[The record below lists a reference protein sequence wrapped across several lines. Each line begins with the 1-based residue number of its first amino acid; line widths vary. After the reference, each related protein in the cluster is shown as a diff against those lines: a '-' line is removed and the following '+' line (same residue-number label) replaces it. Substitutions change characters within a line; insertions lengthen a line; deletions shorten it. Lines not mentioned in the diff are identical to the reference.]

1 MSMDYNKTPK
11 EEALMHCDYI
21 TELCERMTSGN
32 YMHNVAAI
40 KLTIRFLKNC
50 ISKLEE

>member
-1 MSMDYNKTPK
+1 MDYNKTTK
-11 EEALMHCDYI
+11 EEALIHCDYI

-40 KLTIRFLKNC
+40 KITIVSLKSC
-50 ISKLEE
+50 IEKLEE

>member
-1 MSMDYNKTPK
+1 MNYNKTTK
-11 EEALMHCDYI
+11 EEAIMHCDYI
-21 TELCERMTSGN
+21 TELCGRMTSGN

-40 KLTIRFLKNC
+40 KLTIRFLKDC

>member
-11 EEALMHCDYI
+11 EEAFMHCDYI
-21 TELCERMTSGN
+21 TGLCERMTSGN

-40 KLTIRFLKNC
+40 KTTIVFLKRC
-50 ISKLEE
+50 IEKLEE